1 LGAVGTRRGDS
12 EYLPQAGASSGVQ
25 ALCCLSGALVVRPG
39 DEPPREFRV
48 RPDDVLDK
56 GTGAQHRQV
65 LKPLRVSTA
74 PKGVLITGFY
84 SIISLTPKQR

>member
-1 LGAVGTRRGDS
+1 M
-12 EYLPQAGASSGVQ
+12 
-25 ALCCLSGALVVRPG
+25 SGALVVRPG
-39 DEPPREFRV
+39 DEPPREFTGRL
-48 RPDDVLDK
+48 DDVLGK

-65 LKPLRVSTA
+65 LKPLRVPTA

>member
-1 LGAVGTRRGDS
+1 M
-12 EYLPQAGASSGVQ
+12 Q
-25 ALCCLSGALVVRPG
+25 ALCCLSGTLVVRPG

-48 RPDDVLDK
+48 RPDENLDK

-65 LKPLRVSTA
+65 LKPLRVPTA

-84 SIISLTPKQR
+84 SIISLTPKATVTPSATTDKHQLAAHS